1 MKTKKIISVL
11 LAIIMTLGLSTVF
24 VTAADTVTPDYS
36 IANMNKAPKMDGAVY
51 YSEYGAPIITATQ
64 ADTSGTGKIK
74 FIQGSGVANAN
85 QKAMIYMTADENY
98 LYVAAKLDN
107 AKQNGFT
114 TTSALCPQLAVTL
127 SEYDQETN
135 TVPVVDNKETYR
147 AFRILFKKDQTTG
160 TVWSKLY
167 EGTST
172 SQPPIASEK
181 ENETYYAN
189 YANGTYTYE
198 MRIAWDTVPGMSGQ
212 NYKNGKPFAMTI
224 RLNDAINT
232 GSKACYYQIG
242 GGLPNGTI
250 GTDATPHR
258 TGGYMI
264 VAGGEWCYQN
274 NALADMPTNAP
285 EVDNN
290 VGKDEYGA
298 PIIVTSPQNIYS
310 VTNNSYKNNGASNAQ
325 RAKVYMT
332 NDENYLYIAG
342 TLDHAKANS
351 STITAGRGAQMTVS
365 LSRYD
370 ETTANKIH
378 QVNGCDNYLIV
389 RFGFAGESTTSATY
403 TKIFTDNS
411 DEAGTTSINPVG
423 LTLSGNFEGN
433 TYTYEMA
440 IPWSE
445 IPGMEDGVYNGADLA
460 ATIRFLDGASTQ
472 YDNYY
477 HIGGNA
483 GANLTQA
490 NIHATGVLK
499 LTVNDQSTKAVAQVG
514 TTNYGSLDRA
524 LDAATSGQTVTLL
537 ANAEMDQ
544 WTDTVGIT
552 LDLDGH
558 ILTAKTVSATA
569 PFSKIIDSQDGQGG
583 IQIAKNSDNAKSL
596 QISVDS
602 NEYLPLYDASM
613 NNDAGG
619 YRFFKCT
626 FEHRQ
631 RWKEENKKYQFG
643 YVLKMSDAAFAL
655 LKDSDSDDKLDA
667 DIELVYTI
675 SLTVDG
681 VGVHNEVY
689 TFSTKLMTEAASNA
703 APTLSV
709 TGFEEVGE
717 HTIVLTSS
725 NPMIESST
733 GVNIVPKVA
742 ELALTYSNAQ

>member
-1 MKTKKIISVL
+1 MKTKKIISLL
-11 LAIIMTLGLSTVF
+11 LAIIMTMGLSTVF
-24 VTAADTVTPDYS
+24 VTAEDTVTPDYT
-36 IANMNKAPKMDGAVY
+36 IANINNAPKMDGAVY
-51 YSEYGAPIITATQ
+51 YSEYGSPIITATQ

-74 FIQGSGVANAN
+74 FIQGSGVANDN

-107 AKQNGFT
+107 AQQNGFT

-172 SQPPIASEK
+172 SNPPIAGEK

-250 GTDATPHR
+250 GTDATPHK

-274 NALADMPTNAP
+274 NTLAAMPTEAP
-285 EVDNN
+285 DADTAIQA
-290 VGKDEYGA
+290 GEYGD
-298 PIIVTSPQNIYS
+298 PILVTSPQHVYTI
-310 VTNNSYKNNGASNAQ
+310 TNSSYKRTGVVPNAQ

-403 TKIFTDNS
+403 TKIFTDKS
-411 DEAGTTSINPVG
+411 DGTGTTSTNPVG
-423 LTLSGNFEGN
+423 LTVKGAYNEN
-433 TYTYEMA
+433 VYTYEMA

-490 NIHATGVLK
+490 NIHANGVLK

-524 LDAATSGQTVTLL
+524 LDAATSGQTVTLF

-544 WTDTVGIT
+544 WTDKVGIT
-552 LDLDGH
+552 LDLNGYV
-558 ILTAKTVSATA
+558 LTANTITA
-569 PFSKIIDSQDGQGG
+569 VTPQSKVVDSKDGVGG
-583 IQIAKNSDNAKSL
+583 IKIAKNDEENTNLNLNSGSL
-596 QISVDS
+596 Q
-602 NEYLPLYDASM
+602 LPLYDS
-613 NNDAGG
+613 DLEG
-619 YRFFKCT
+619 YRFFNCT

-655 LKDSDSDDKLDA
+655 LKDSDSDNKLDA

-681 VGVHNEVY
+681 DEALNETYVFN
-689 TFSTKLMTEAASNA
+689 TGLMTQVASNA

-709 TGFEEVGE
+709 TGFEKVGE

-725 NPMIESST
+725 NPKIESST
-733 GVNIVPKVA
+733 GVNIVPQEEV
-742 ELALTYSNAQ
+742 LTLTYPNAQ